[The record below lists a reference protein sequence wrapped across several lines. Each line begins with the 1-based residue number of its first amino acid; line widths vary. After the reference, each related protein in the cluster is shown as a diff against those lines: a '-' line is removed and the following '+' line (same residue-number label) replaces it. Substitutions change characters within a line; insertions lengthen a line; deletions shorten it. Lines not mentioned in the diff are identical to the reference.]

1 MMRTTRT
8 RRISMILMMPGREQK
23 KLLRP
28 PEFLQVRN
36 LKMIQLLNRGE
47 ADHEQTYLEEE
58 APPDVV
64 WDTLT

>member
-1 MMRTTRT
+1 
-8 RRISMILMMPGREQK
+8 MILMMPGREQK

-28 PEFLQVRN
+28 PTFLQVRN

-47 ADHEQTYLEEE
+47 AHHEQTYLEEE

>member
-28 PEFLQVRN
+28 PTFQVRN
-36 LKMIQLLNRGE
+36 LKMIQLLYRGE
-47 ADHEQTYLEEE
+47 ADHEQIYLEEE